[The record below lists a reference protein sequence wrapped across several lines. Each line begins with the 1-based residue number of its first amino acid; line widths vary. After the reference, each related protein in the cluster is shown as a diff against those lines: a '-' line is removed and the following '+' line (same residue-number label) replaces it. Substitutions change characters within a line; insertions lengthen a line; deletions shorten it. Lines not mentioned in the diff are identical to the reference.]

1 MSTVHVQTH
10 LGSTSPTRGWSTGI
24 LPNTSPQHSLTLQGH
39 SSFALSLC
47 CAGRRTLSKKWM
59 CCSLPGSPPSLQW
72 RTLTSQTG
80 LERCRKDGELACVAE
95 KKVNLSEIMML
106 QCYLVRVV
114 KYRNQLPRQG
124 MDSPAL
130 QRFKATLHS
139 PGEPGQMRPALIRAE
154 PHNFW
159 KSFQL
164 QLLSDNHFNNVYNTQ
179 QHHLAVGGSP
189 TLQIYSPNTFC
200 FAVSKPV
207 GFHQTQISSLAFT
220 LVTLFCF
227 LLSFHQICLHCF
239 SNLNFTNF
247 FP

>member
-1 MSTVHVQTH
+1 MPTPTPA
-10 LGSTSPTRGWSTGI
+10 TSPQVFSCCWSMPPSHHCLSPSCLCVNSSCSDPPWKYIPHKRLGHWDI
-24 LPNTSPQHSLTLQGH
+24 PNTSPQHSLTLQGH

-59 CCSLPGSPPSLQW
+59 CCSLPGSPSPQW

-130 QRFKATLHS
+130 QRFKATSHS

-154 PHNFW
+154 PRNFW

-164 QLLSDNHFNNVYNTQ
+164 QLLSDNHFNNAYNTQ
-179 QHHLAVGGSP
+179 QHHLAVAGSP
-189 TLQIYSPNTFC
+189 SLQIYSPNIF
-200 FAVSKPV
+200 
-207 GFHQTQISSLAFT
+207 
-220 LVTLFCF
+220 
-227 LLSFHQICLHCF
+227 
-239 SNLNFTNF
+239 
-247 FP
+247 